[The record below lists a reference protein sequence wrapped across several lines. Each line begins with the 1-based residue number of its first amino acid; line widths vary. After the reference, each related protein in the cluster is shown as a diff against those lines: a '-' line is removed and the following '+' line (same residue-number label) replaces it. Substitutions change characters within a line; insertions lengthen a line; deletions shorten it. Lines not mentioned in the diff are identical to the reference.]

1 MISTGQIFFFGG
13 IAGMAVTAVV
23 ALICIGMMRKK
34 GEALRSEIWK
44 NIADTA
50 LDIEKTGG
58 IEENEDG
65 YF

>member
-13 IAGMAVTAVV
+13 IVGMVVTAVV

-44 NIADTA
+44 
-50 LDIEKTGG
+50 K
-58 IEENEDG
+58 
-65 YF
+65 YR